1 MRHARR
7 YGTQIA
13 GYCLM
18 PNHVHLVAV
27 PEDENSLARTF
38 GRTHAEYAQALNHAE
53 NRSGHLW
60 QNRFFSCPMDAG
72 HLENAMRYIE
82 LNPVRAGLAVMPWDW
97 PWSSAR
103 AHSFEGARDLVL
115 GCGGD
120 WDYAGWK
127 EGLLAGVSQPECD
140 AIRRSTYTGEPLGS
154 SEFLGATRTAGGEK
168 AQGSGARASGKT
180 GESAGRHR

>member
-1 MRHARR
+1 
-7 YGTQIA
+7 
-13 GYCLM
+13 
-18 PNHVHLVAV
+18 
-27 PEDENSLARTF
+27 
-38 GRTHAEYAQALNHAE
+38 
-53 NRSGHLW
+53 
-60 QNRFFSCPMDAG
+60 MDAG

-140 AIRRSTYTGEPLGS
+140 AIRRATYTGEPLGS
-154 SEFLGATRTAGGEK
+154 SEFLGQLEQRAGRRLK
-168 AQGSGARASGKT
+168 VLARGRPAKPTNQPEET
-180 GESAGRHR
+180 GERQKLVWG